1 MESAINGSLAGESG
15 RASPKRAMSA
25 PAARTHTAAADIRWL
40 PVVKSLPA
48 ALSLSVL
55 AFTAGWL
62 AGCGPRQAGLFPESN
77 EVPGWSSAGKMR
89 TFKASS
95 LWQYID
101 GGAEKYIQAGV
112 ERTLT
117 ADYRYQDGLDAVAD
131 VYIMG
136 TREGAR
142 TILESEPTSDSRP
155 AELGDEGRLYSNS
168 LVFRRGRYMVRLTA
182 YRDAPNAGTALV
194 LLGRGIERRIERQH

>member
-1 MESAINGSLAGESG
+1 MNGSLAGESG
-15 RASPKRAMSA
+15 RA
-25 PAARTHTAAADIRWL
+25 PAARAHTAATDVRWL

-48 ALSLSVL
+48 ALALSVL
-55 AFTAGWL
+55 AFT

-77 EVPGWSSAGKMR
+77 EVRGWSSSGKVR
-89 TFKASS
+89 AFEASS

-117 ADYRYQDGLDAVAD
+117 ADYRYQDNLDAVAD
-131 VYIMG
+131 VYIMS

-142 TILESEPTSDSRP
+142 TILESEPASGSRP

-182 YRDAPNAGTALV
+182 YRDAANAGTALV
-194 LLGRGIERRIERQH
+194 LLGRGIERRIERQQ

>member
-1 MESAINGSLAGESG
+1 MTKLLPTALA
-15 RASPKRAMSA
+15 
-25 PAARTHTAAADIRWL
+25 L
-40 PVVKSLPA
+40 A
-48 ALSLSVL
+48 ALGF
-55 AFTAGWL
+55 AP
-62 AGCGPRQAGLFPESN
+62 GCSSGSGSRPIGLFPESN

-89 TFKASS
+89 TFEASS

-117 ADYRYQDGLDAVAD
+117 ADYRYQDDLDAVAD

-142 TILESEPTSDSRP
+142 RILESEPTSDSRP

-182 YRDAPNAGTALV
+182 YRDASNAGAALV
-194 LLGRGIERRIERQH
+194 LLGRGIERRIEQQR